1 MILSENRRM
10 QRRDFLTTAGLALA
24 APRNAAG
31 QDDRAMRGGVPPP
44 HFDPRRYGAT
54 GDGKT
59 KDTAAI
65 QRAVDLCTAAGG
77 GVVYLSPGTYLS
89 GTVILK
95 DNVTFH
101 LEAGATL
108 LGSTL
113 LADYRHQSG
122 PPVLGDANGKHLIF
136 AREAKNVT
144 LSGAGR
150 IDGQGPAFW
159 VPSERKVPPPEDG
172 WRDVATYDWKPLDRP
187 SPMVEFFACTNLRIE
202 GVTLAN
208 AAGWTLRPIECDTV
222 AISGIKIRNPI
233 IGPNTDGIDP
243 TCCRNV
249 FISDC
254 DISTGDDCICLK
266 SEGPYGRMGLTR
278 NITITNCV
286 LTCCCNGLKFGTAT
300 RGGFENVTFSNSVI
314 YNDQVPLNARV
325 ISGIAIE
332 MVDGGWVDGVVI
344 SNIRMQRVRTPIF
357 IRLGARR
364 EAGKLRGVMIDNVH
378 ATGAIL
384 TSSVTGIPGH
394 DVEDVA
400 LTNIRIET
408 EEGGKSEWTERAIPE
423 VEKGYPEARMF
434 GRLPAYGLYCRHVTG
449 LKLDNARLVSA
460 APDQRPALHCEE
472 VKSLRVERLEATA
485 PSNAEPLMRLV
496 NVRDALVSG
505 CSAPAL
511 RGAAVEVAGAESAGV
526 RLVGNDFGRA
536 AKALELKNGAAAGA
550 VEER

>member
-1 MILSENRRM
+1 
-10 QRRDFLTTAGLALA
+10 
-24 APRNAAG
+24 
-31 QDDRAMRGGVPPP
+31 
-44 HFDPRRYGAT
+44 
-54 GDGKT
+54 
-59 KDTAAI
+59 
-65 QRAVDLCTAAGG
+65 
-77 GVVYLSPGTYLS
+77 
-89 GTVILK
+89 VILK

-101 LEAGATL
+101 LQAGATL

-159 VPSERKVPPPEDG
+159 VPSERKVPPPEDA

-187 SPMVEFFACTNLRIE
+187 SPMVEFFGCTNLRIE

-208 AAGWTLRPIECDTV
+208 ASGWTLRPIECDTV
-222 AISGIKIRNPI
+222 VISGIKIRNPI

-254 DISTGDDCICLK
+254 DIATGDDCIFLK
-266 SEGPYGRMGLTR
+266 SEGAYGRMGLTK

-286 LTCCCNGLKFGTAT
+286 MTCCCNGLKFGTAT

-314 YNDQVPLNARV
+314 YNEQVPLNARV

-332 MVDGGWVDGVVI
+332 MVDGVVI

-408 EEGGKSEWTERAIPE
+408 DEGGKSEWTERAIPE
-423 VEKGYPEARMF
+423 VEKSYPEARMF

-449 LKLDNARLVSA
+449 LKLDNLRLASA
-460 APDQRPALHCEE
+460 VPDQRPALHCEA
-472 VKSLRVERLEATA
+472 VTRLRVERLEATA
-485 PSNAEPLMRLV
+485 PSNAQPLMRLV

-505 CSAPAL
+505 CSAPSQS
-511 RGAAVEVAGAESAGV
+511 GAAVEVAGAESAGV
-526 RLVGNDFGRA
+526 RLLGNDFGRA
-536 AKALELKNGAAAGA
+536 AKVLELQKGAAAGA
-550 VEER
+550 VEETR